1 LLYSSEAYILIENIG
16 EEGNPILRILLAGGG
31 SGGHVFPL
39 VAVYR
44 KILEISNGEAEFLFM
59 GPDFFSNGVFRKE
72 GVRTRIVFSGKFRRY
87 FSIFNLLDVFKFPV
101 GFIQTYWHIFW
112 FMPDV
117 IFAKGGYGSVLPV
130 LVGWMFRIPVIIH
143 ESDAAPGLANKM
155 LCRFAKFILV
165 SFEESVAFFPKGKT
179 FLTGNPIRNEL
190 FLNIPQNAREVLGMK
205 SSRPV
210 IVVFGGSQGSEQI
223 NDLILI
229 SMPDLAK
236 KYEIV
241 HQCGRSREQ
250 DMKKGALLQIHNIE
264 ERNFYHVY
272 GLMTEPELASAYASA
287 DLIVSRAGSG
297 AIFEIASFGKPSIL
311 IPYNGGASS
320 HQEKNAFVY
329 ADTGAGIVLEDENL
343 KPHIFLNSIDSILS
357 DAKKL
362 EDMKIAA
369 LNFAKLDAAE
379 KIAKAVLALG
389 RQS

>member
-1 LLYSSEAYILIENIG
+1 M
-16 EEGNPILRILLAGGG
+16 RILLAGGG
-31 SGGHVFPL
+31 SGVHVFPL

-117 IFAKGGYGSVLPV
+117 IFEKGGYGSVLPV